1 MILIAGIHNLR
12 ILAPT
17 GRGVH
22 ILDGMYVTNEPSQ
35 VDKLLTRQLRLAI
48 GGNECVSMLSGGT
61 AAYWKD
67 LPNEPDIAK
76 ALELLTT
83 WLNCLRSIFM
93 ALWLVRDNSVNCEL
107 GFLEHDVPGQGVTHA
122 SNFIAA
128 LFSNA
133 RGRTAPVAFSVDEIR
148 QAAEYFK
155 TFFLPVMFGLPPN
168 PEAAAEVPLES
179 RAQPL
184 VISAKGVNRLS
195 RLLYFLSAARS
206 ANDLGVKVSLYMTC
220 FEIMFST
227 ETTELSH
234 RLSERVAFFLYRE
247 PPDRLAAYR
256 RVKRGYNVR
265 SKVIH
270 GSVLSDSLQ
279 KELADVSGEIDE
291 LLRQLVQTIASDAA
305 ARRVFEMDDGKLEDY
320 FTRLAVGMP
329 LADEAQ
335 QQA

>member
-1 MILIAGIHNLR
+1 MLVIAGIHNLR

-22 ILDGMYVTNEPSQ
+22 ILDGMYITNEPAQ
-35 VDKLLTRQLRLAI
+35 VDKLLTRHLRLAI
-48 GGNECVSMLSGGT
+48 GGNECVSMLTGGT

-67 LPNEPDIAK
+67 LPNEPDVTK
-76 ALELLTT
+76 ALQLLTM
-83 WLNCLRSIFM
+83 WLNWLRSFFM

-107 GFLEHDVPGQGVTHA
+107 GFLEHDVPGQGVTHE

-133 RGRTAPVAFSVDEIR
+133 RGSTGSVAFSVEEVR
-148 QAAEYFK
+148 QAAGYFK
-155 TFFLPVMFGLPPN
+155 TFFLPVMFGMAPN
-168 PEAAAEVPLES
+168 TEFAAEVLPGKSARPIL
-179 RAQPL
+179 
-184 VISAKGVNRLS
+184 ISAKGVNRLS

-206 ANDLGVKVSLYMTC
+206 ANDLGVKVSLYMTS

-227 ETTELSH
+227 ETTELTH

-247 PPDRLAAYR
+247 PADRLAAYR
-256 RVKRGYNVR
+256 RVKRGYNIR

-279 KELADVSGEIDE
+279 KELADASGEIDE
-291 LLRQLVQTIASDAA
+291 LLRQLVQKIASDAA
-305 ARRVFEMDDGKLEDY
+305 ARQVFEMDDGKLEDY
-320 FTRLAVGMP
+320 FTRLAIGMSLP
-329 LADEAQ
+329 EEV
-335 QQA
+335 

>member
-17 GRGVH
+17 GKGVH
-22 ILDGMYVTNEPSQ
+22 ILDGMYVTNEPAQ
-35 VDKLLTRQLRLAI
+35 VDKMLIRQLRLAI
-48 GGNECVSMLSGGT
+48 GGNESVSMLRGGT

-67 LPNEPDIAK
+67 LPNEPDTEK
-76 ALELLTT
+76 ALQLLTT
-83 WLNCLRSIFM
+83 WLNCLRSLFM

-133 RGRTAPVAFSVDEIR
+133 RGSAEPVAFSVDEVR

-155 TFFLPVMFGLPPN
+155 TFFLPVMFGLPPS
-168 PEAAAEVPLES
+168 PEAAAEVPFEC
-179 RAQPL
+179 RTRPPL
-184 VISAKGVNRLS
+184 ISARGVNRLS

-220 FEIMFST
+220 FEIMFAT
-227 ETTELSH
+227 ETTELAH
-234 RLSERVAFFLYRE
+234 RLSERIAFFLYRQ

-256 RVKRGYNVR
+256 R
-265 SKVIH
+265 
-270 GSVLSDSLQ
+270 
-279 KELADVSGEIDE
+279 
-291 LLRQLVQTIASDAA
+291 
-305 ARRVFEMDDGKLEDY
+305 
-320 FTRLAVGMP
+320 
-329 LADEAQ
+329 
-335 QQA
+335 